1 MPKIV
6 QNSNGFTPNGGAEYR
21 WGMKNRDFQ
30 PISRRKY
37 HCSVVQGTYGGEAT
51 LNVAA
56 AADDDDYDEMTS
68 LPFSDATNDVPS
80 TTT

>member
-30 PISRRKY
+30 PLSRYISETVQDTG
-37 HCSVVQGTYGGEAT
+37 VVTVER
-51 LNVAA
+51 
-56 AADDDDYDEMTS
+56 
-68 LPFSDATNDVPS
+68 
-80 TTT
+80 